1 MKTWQELSNRVRE
14 LEREHL
20 AWENDDA
27 APTVEFQRREVKVI
41 TQKLDREWSLLCD
54 EIQGGVKI
62 EEVAYSLVLALDEW
76 SDEVDKFRDDHH
88 ANPGGSESLWKSWQ
102 KALLHAQREPRP
114 IMLESISYLA
124 RVQKVTPVQ
133 IAKIYHWKD
142 EFNQP
147 DTRRVLS
154 VIESGEDIP
163 TVSPH
168 YLKMQEELREK
179 WEKRQSRKQQNKAVV
194 EKPIRTDPIIA
205 PESIA
210 LLLEQGVPSKQ
221 IARMKNVDQQTVI
234 DYAREIGVPVDGQA
248 PNPSLTA
255 EQHLTAVREKE
266 NEQLSEAKKYMK
278 ERQEAAA
285 MREANGE
292 INTYQEIGNYKEQVR
307 QMAFDGCT
315 KNQIVTLLKEQYPDK
330 CKPSS
335 VSQIMAAMERE
346 AAANGE

>member
-20 AWENDDA
+20 AWENDES
-27 APTVEFQRREVKVI
+27 APTVEYQRRDVKVI

-54 EIQGGVKI
+54 EIEGGVEF
-62 EEVAYSLVLALDEW
+62 EETAYPLVLALDEW
-76 SDEVDKFRDDHH
+76 SDEVDKFRDDVH
-88 ANPGGSESLWKSWQ
+88 ANPGGSENLWKAWQ
-102 KALLHAQREPRP
+102 KALQHAQREPKP
-114 IMLESISYLA
+114 IMLEAISYLA
-124 RVQKVTPVQ
+124 RVQKVTPAQ

-147 DTRRVLS
+147 DTRRVLIA
-154 VIESGEDIP
+154 IESGEDVP

-168 YLKMQEELREK
+168 YKKMQQDYRDK
-179 WEKRQSRKQQNKAVV
+179 WEKRQSRKQQTKASV

-205 PESIA
+205 PESIET
-210 LLLEQGVPSKQ
+210 LLEQEVPSKQ

-248 PNPSLTA
+248 PSPSLTA

-266 NEQLSEAKKYMK
+266 NKQLHEAKKYM
-278 ERQEAAA
+278 QEKQAAA
-285 MREANGE
+285 SMREQEGE
-292 INTYQEIGNYKEQVR
+292 INTYSEISNYKEQVR

-335 VSQIMAAMERE
+335 VSQIMAAMQRE